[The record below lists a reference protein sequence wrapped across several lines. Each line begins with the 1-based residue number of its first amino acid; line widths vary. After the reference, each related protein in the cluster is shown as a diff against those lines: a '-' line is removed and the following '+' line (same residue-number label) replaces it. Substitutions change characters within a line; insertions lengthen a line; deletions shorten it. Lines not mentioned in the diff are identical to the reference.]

1 MRLSREEKQL
11 RTMRRAQKIQR
22 FIDPAAAA
30 NQVSVYDA
38 GNGPAASLRQAE
50 REHKTVRVLEQLLTE
65 QQRTNELLLALLQA
79 GQQGGQQP
87 QRAQQGEPRQ
97 PYTGGR

>member
-1 MRLSREEKQL
+1 MRLSPEEKKL
-11 RTMRRAQKIQR
+11 RTMRRAQKLQK

-38 GNGPAASLRQAE
+38 GNGATAQLRQAE
-50 REHKTVRVLEQLLTE
+50 RENKSLRLLEQLLAE
-65 QQRTNELLLALLQA
+65 QQQTNALLQA
-79 GQQGGQQP
+79 LLAAQQP
-87 QRAQQGEPRQ
+87 AAV